1 MNKSEEKKEK
11 ILKIA
16 QIQFSKYGLFK
27 TSIDDIA
34 RVARMGK
41 SSIYYYFQSKED
53 IFKSVLEKE
62 MSLLLD
68 KITTAINAAKT
79 PCSKLREFILTRMK
93 SVKELANIYSTLR
106 DEYLIHHAFIQK
118 FRENFDKKE
127 ISIINSILSDGVN
140 KNEFSINNLELTSF
154 AIGTAVKGLEY
165 EWAIK
170 VDEKDIEKNI
180 NSLLDVLFFGIVKR

>member
-1 MNKSEEKKEK
+1 MSKSIEKKQQ
-11 ILKIA
+11 ILSIA
-16 QIQFSKYGLFK
+16 QMLFSKYGLFK

-34 RVARMGK
+34 RVARMSK
-41 SSIYYYFQSKED
+41 SSIYYYFKSKED
-53 IFKSVLEKE
+53 IFKNVLDKE

-68 KITTAINAAKT
+68 KITSSIDAAKT

-106 DEYLIHHAFIQK
+106 DEYLIHHVFIQK

-127 ISIINSILSDGVN
+127 ISIINGILSDGVN
-140 KNEFSINNLELTSF
+140 KNEFSINDLELTSF

-170 VDEKDIEKNI
+170 VDEKDLEKNI
-180 NSLLDVLFFGIVKR
+180 NSLLDVLFFGIVKK